1 MNKLVKR
8 GFSAYKIF
16 LKNKVVASIMMLSSG
31 VMMFIGAIQG
41 KGNDVYS
48 LPILITTLGTLL
60 TLWAVF
66 RLGYLKSE
74 YDGFKGTEDQVKKRE
89 FFAQI
94 LEGLVYATVA
104 GVGVFLLSNHE
115 FTNKALNLMAGFF
128 TTLNG
133 VFNIFTIY
141 KNRETKNLRWEI
153 RLVLMV
159 LELILGPFFLINSDG
174 LDINAYIIMGLLTS
188 VAGTLEIITVS
199 TRENLKDT
207 IKDGKDILK
216 IMKTGKKDSDVDI
229 EIDGLDEEDEED
241 ED

>member
-1 MNKLVKR
+1 MNILVKR

-48 LPILITTLGTLL
+48 LPILITTLGTTL
-60 TLWAVF
+60 TLWSVF
-66 RLGYLKSE
+66 RFGYLKSE
-74 YDGFKGTEDQVKKRE
+74 YDGFKGTEDEVKKRE
-89 FFAQI
+89 LLAQI
-94 LEGLVYATVA
+94 GETLVYAAVA
-104 GVGVFLLSNHE
+104 GIGVFLLSNHD

-174 LDINAYIIMGLLTS
+174 MDINAYIIMGLLTT

-199 TRENLKDT
+199 TRENIRGT
-207 IKDGKDILK
+207 IKDGKDIVK
-216 IMKTGKKDSDVDI
+216 IIKTGEKDPDIDI
-229 EIDGLDEEDEED
+229 EIDGQED
-241 ED
+241 